1 MKQFHATKMTP
12 ILSLVLVFCFA
23 AAGVHAGDTR
33 VAAKLKA
40 EKVDLN
46 TASAAALS
54 ELPGSGGKKAEA
66 IVQYRTQHGR
76 FKSAEELLQVKGIG
90 SKLLE
95 KIKPMIAVSV
105 QHPDLPKRKK

>member
-1 MKQFHATKMTP
+1 MKRIHASKMTI
-12 ILSLVLVFCFA
+12 ILAIVLAIGFV

-33 VAAKLKA
+33 AAAKLKA

-46 TASAAALS
+46 TASAETLS
-54 ELPGSGGKKAEA
+54 GLPGIGGKKAEA
-66 IVQYRTQHGR
+66 IVQYRAEHGR
-76 FKSAEELLQVKGIG
+76 FQSAEELLHVKGIG

-105 QHPDLPKRKK
+105 RNPDLPQRKK